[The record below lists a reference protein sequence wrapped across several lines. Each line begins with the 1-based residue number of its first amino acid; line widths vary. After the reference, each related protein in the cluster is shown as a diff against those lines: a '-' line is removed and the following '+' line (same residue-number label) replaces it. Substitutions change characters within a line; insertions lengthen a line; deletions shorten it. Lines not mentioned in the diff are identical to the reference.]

1 MYNTLYEAA
10 DSTSFPWLI
19 CIAFGVAVAAIFVL
33 ALRKWKEKS
42 KGDKLIIVIPIVL
55 LMIYASW
62 LYSSINLPDLYDMYI
77 DGDYSICE
85 GIIEDYKTK
94 ESINTDF
101 DEFTV
106 DGIAFKISSHPSI
119 DFGYLCRSDGGVLE
133 DGMQVRICYIEY
145 NGINIIMK
153 IEATTEIE

>member
-19 CIAFGVAVAAIFVL
+19 CIAFGVAVAAIFIL

-62 LYSSINLPDLYDMYI
+62 LYSSITLPDIYDIYI

-85 GIIEDYKTK
+85 GVIEDYKTK
-94 ESINTDF
+94 ESINSDY

-106 DGIAFKISSHPSI
+106 DGIAFTISSHPAI
-119 DFGYLCRSDGGVLE
+119 DYGYICRSDGGILE

-145 NGINIIMK
+145 NSMNVIMK
-153 IEATTEIE
+153 IEAITEIE

>member
-1 MYNTLYEAA
+1 MNIIYEATG
-10 DSTSFPWLI
+10 STSFSWI
-19 CIAFGVAVAAIFVL
+19 TCSIFGAAVAAIFIL
-33 ALRKWKEKS
+33 ALRKWKGKS

-62 LYSSINLPDLYDMYI
+62 LYSSITLPDIYDIYI

-85 GIIEDYKTK
+85 GVIEDYKTK
-94 ESINTDF
+94 ESINSDY

-106 DGIAFKISSHPSI
+106 DGIAFKISSHPAI
-119 DFGYLCRSDGGVLE
+119 DYGYICRSDGGILE

-145 NGINIIMK
+145 NSMNVIMK
-153 IEATTEIE
+153 IEAITEIE